1 MPKDSRHEELAQ
13 QARFV
18 FKGTVQKLK
27 AATMRDVKVDARTA
41 IVRVDEIIHASE
53 ALSNY
58 AGKNITVQLGGRK
71 KVSKGHQA
79 VFYTNAWLFGES
91 VAVESIDHEEVAKVP
106 AALATVA
113 ADPVQAL
120 AQRDTK
126 TQFDSADAIVSG
138 RVTSVRVPSDVV
150 AARSAAMAAPSI
162 AGPVS
167 EHDPDWRIAEVQ
179 VDVVHK
185 GSHSGAAQIRFPASS
200 DVMWHDAPKF
210 HAGQEGFFMLHKTAK
225 KEVLNAAASLSAPT
239 EDPGD
244 YVALNPAD
252 FHPFDQAEGVRS
264 LLGE

>member
-150 AARSAAMAAPSI
+150 AARSAAMAAPTI

-167 EHDPDWRIAEVQ
+167 EVK

-185 GSHSGAAQIRFPASS
+185 GSHSGDAHIRFPASS
-200 DVMWHDAPKF
+200 DVMWHYAPKF
-210 HAGQEGFFMLHKTAK
+210 HAGQEGFFMLHKAAK
-225 KEVLNAAASLSAPT
+225 KEVAAAASLSAPT
-239 EDPGD
+239 EDTGD

-252 FHPFDQAEGVRS
+252 FHPLDQAEGVRS

>member
-41 IVRVDEIIHASE
+41 TVRVDEIIHAPES
-53 ALSNY
+53 LSNF

-71 KVSKGHQA
+71 KVSKGKQA
-79 VFYTNAWLFGES
+79 VFYTNPWLFGES
-91 VAVESIDHEEVAKVP
+91 VAVESIDQEEVLKVP

-113 ADPVQAL
+113 VDPVKSL

-138 RVTSVRVPSDVV
+138 RVTNVRVPSDVV
-150 AARSAAMAAPSI
+150 AARSLAAAEPAISVQ
-162 AGPVS
+162 VS

-179 VDVVHK
+179 VDAVHK
-185 GSHSGAAQIRFPASS
+185 GSHSGTAQIRFPAST
-200 DVMWHDAPKF
+200 DVMWHYAPKF
-210 HAGQEGFFMLHKTAK
+210 HAGQEGFFMLHKAAK
-225 KEVLNAAASLSAPT
+225 KDVAAAAALSAPA
-239 EDPGD
+239 EDTGD

-264 LLGE
+264 LLEE